1 LTSVEQLHVVVTG
14 GGRGIGA
21 AIAQAMSRAGA
32 SVTVLGRDIGRL
44 EAMVAAGDAAR
55 LAVADVTDEAGLRA
69 AVAGIAVAGGP
80 IEVLINNAGAAS
92 SAPFLKTPLADYQRM
107 LSINLLGPVIAA
119 QAVLPS
125 MVERRFGRIIN
136 IASTASLKG
145 YAYVSAYVAAK
156 HGLLGFTRALA
167 LETATKGV
175 TVNAICPGFTDT
187 DLVAA
192 SVDKIVSATG
202 RSVEEARAEL
212 ASGNPQRR
220 LIAPADVAQAAL
232 FLAGREASAMTGLA
246 LPVAGGEI

>member
-1 LTSVEQLHVVVTG
+1 MTSVEQLHVVVTG

-32 SVTVLGRDIGRL
+32 NVTVLGRDIGRL
-44 EAMVAAGDAAR
+44 EAIVAAGDAAR
-55 LAVADVTDEAGLRA
+55 LAVADVTDEAELRA
-69 AVAGIAVAGGP
+69 ALARVADAGGP
-80 IEVLINNAGAAS
+80 IEVLVNNAGAAF
-92 SAPFLKTPLADYQRM
+92 SAPFLKTSSADYQRM
-107 LSINLLGPVIAA
+107 LSVNLLGPVIAS
-119 QAVLPS
+119 QAVLPD
-125 MVERRFGRIIN
+125 MIGRRFGRIIN

-192 SVDKIVSATG
+192 SVDKIVGATG

-212 ASGNPQRR
+212 ASSNPQRR
-220 LIAPADVAQAAL
+220 LISPTDVAQAAM
-232 FLAGREASAMTGLA
+232 FLAGRESSAMTGVA